1 MKEKTSWPRLIG
13 VGCLGAIIFVGIL
26 VLFFLGGA
34 VGAYL
39 YLKSAP
45 IKTTITYPVVDQS
58 GAQRDVTINL
68 ATEKAIPRQDID
80 AMLKQGQI
88 RGVVQLLGPG
98 DGKLLAAAFTVQLP
112 MDKIVKEA
120 AVEVRK
126 EMGLSQEGD
135 MTRAL
140 MSRFKKEMGLPED
153 KDITQ
158 GFISIILKQLLAP
171 LPALPR

>member
-13 VGCLGAIIFVGIL
+13 VGFLGAIIFAGIL

-39 YLKSAP
+39 YLKNAP
-45 IKTTITYPVVDQS
+45 IKATLTYPVVDTT
-58 GAQRDVTINL
+58 GVQRDVTINL
-68 ATEKAIPRQDID
+68 ATEKAIPKQDIN

-135 MTRAL
+135 MTKAL
-140 MSRFKKEMGLPED
+140 ISRLKKEMGLPED
-153 KDITQ
+153 KDIAQ
-158 GFISIILKQLLAP
+158 GFISIVLKQLLAP
-171 LPALPR
+171 SPALPR